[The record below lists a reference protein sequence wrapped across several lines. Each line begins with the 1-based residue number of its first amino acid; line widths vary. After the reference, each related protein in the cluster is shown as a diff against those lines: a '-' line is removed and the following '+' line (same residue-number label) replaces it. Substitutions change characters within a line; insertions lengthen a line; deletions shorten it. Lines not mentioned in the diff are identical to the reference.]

1 MTLPHPMTPPALGG
15 TAVVDSPI
23 GSLRLEANGH
33 ALTLIRFDGEVVP
46 APLVPASLEPEPTP
60 TDPILTAAIE
70 QLEAYF
76 AGRLREFDL
85 PLEPAGSSFQREVW
99 AALCEIGYGETIS
112 YGELALRIGRTT
124 AASRAVGLA
133 NGANPIP
140 LVIPCHRVIGANGTL
155 VGYGGGLD
163 RKRLLLR
170 LEAEHSVPDPA
181 GAVQDRLL

>member
-1 MTLPHPMTPPALGG
+1 MTLPHPTPPALGG

-23 GSLRLEANGH
+23 GSLRLESNGH

-46 APLVPASLEPEPTP
+46 APLEPEPTS

-76 AGRLREFDL
+76 AGRLRDFDL

-99 AALCEIGYGETIS
+99 AALCEIGYGETTS
-112 YGELALRIGRTT
+112 YGELALRTGRTT